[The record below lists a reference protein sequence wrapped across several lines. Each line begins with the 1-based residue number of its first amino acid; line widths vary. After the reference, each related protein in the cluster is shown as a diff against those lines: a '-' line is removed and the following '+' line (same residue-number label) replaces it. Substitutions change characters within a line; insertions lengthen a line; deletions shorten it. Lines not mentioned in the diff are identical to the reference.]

1 MPDQQQ
7 EAACVTGESDEGR
20 LAEIVERTEALS
32 RVVWHQQPAQV
43 LHLLH
48 HDIPFL
54 LAEVSVLQERIRAA
68 GGVAAEAM
76 RMIGFLRS
84 CVASG
89 ERLSAADDKEISR
102 VLAALTPTKEG

>member
-54 LAEVSVLQERIRAA
+54 LAKVSVLQER
-68 GGVAAEAM
+68 V
-76 RMIGFLRS
+76 
-84 CVASG
+84 
-89 ERLSAADDKEISR
+89 R
-102 VLAALTPTKEG
+102 VLTKSADER